1 MQQELNL
8 IPKEPNYAN
17 PYKFDQVKWLVNLN
31 VK

>member
-17 PYKFDQVKWLVNLN
+17 PYKFNEVKWLINL
-31 VK
+31 